1 MKIKQFEKQSKKL
14 IDKLEYSKVIAK
26 FKIENEVIKLD
37 KFDVVQTLEAS
48 SLNLDNI
55 KEVSKNFKKET
66 KKVLKTY
73 EKLSNKLTD
82 FSQEIKVIGEYEIE
96 VKICQCG
103 LHVNIKDEHLIDE
116 KTLNKIKKVFINEL

>member
-26 FKIENEVIKLD
+26 FKIENEIIKLD
-37 KFDVVQTLEAS
+37 KFDVVQTLKAS

-82 FSQEIKVIGEYEIE
+82 FTQEIKVNGEYEVE

>member
-37 KFDVVQTLEAS
+37 KFDVVQTLKAS
-48 SLNLDNI
+48 NLNLDNI

-82 FSQEIKVIGEYEIE
+82 FSQEIKVVGEYEVE

-103 LHVNIKDEHLIDE
+103 LYVNIKDEHLIDE
-116 KTLNKIKKVFINEL
+116 KTLNKIRKVFINEL

>member
-14 IDKLEYSKVIAK
+14 IDKLEYSKVIAG

-37 KFDVVQTLEAS
+37 KFDVVQTLKAS
-48 SLNLDNI
+48 SLNLGNI
-55 KEVSKNFKKET
+55 KEVSKNFKKEI
-66 KKVLKTY
+66 KKSLKTY

-82 FSQEIKVIGEYEIE
+82 FSQEIKVQGEYEVE

>member
-37 KFDVVQTLEAS
+37 KFDVVQTLKAS
-48 SLNLDNI
+48 SLNLDSI

-82 FSQEIKVIGEYEIE
+82 FSQEIKVIGEYEVE
-96 VKICQCG
+96 VKICQCE